1 MVERMFDKGQP
12 QPQPKSLAEIVREE
26 TDNGRDIVRF
36 LVDALEGKMVDAKP
50 CHRLGAAEQL
60 LDFGDQ
66 WDLAEFILERTDDSR
81 LIVCFLLDV
90 MQLKIDGVAPRDQGR
105 ARQLLNRIFNG
116 ETWIPLP
123 VPPGE

>member
-1 MVERMFDKGQP
+1 MFDKGQPQP

-26 TDNGRDIVRF
+26 TDDGRLIVRV
-36 LVDALEGKMVDAKP
+36 LMDIMQDKNGDAEPCCRLDAT
-50 CHRLGAAEQL
+50 EQL

-66 WDLAEFILERTDDSR
+66 WDLAEFILERTDDGR

-90 MQLKIDGVAPRDQGR
+90 MQLKIDAVAPRDRVQ